1 VARTFDHY
9 GTRVTALVWAAQ
21 TFDSLTTIA
30 KFRFLAQEPHALAP
44 QLRDPGI
51 EVGDAQSKMVRQ
63 VTQRAHERA
72 SSRSMTI
79 ESITDFGMLPGIVRI
94 TASILGFSA
103 LVTLGCAKPSANEAS
118 VSIGSSDNLFVWD
131 RPAAPIPKL
140 PITNSATC
148 SFKKGVAVSFH
159 RFNTEPPTVP
169 ERIYYSLSDEDES
182 DTVTFLDLDTNAPK
196 VQSNGGQASLQVLY
210 RSGQMLTLIHTAASP
225 TNGDTEVYTIYL
237 DKGVV
242 ILSQQQDAQQV
253 GPLGSTLMG
262 YCN

>member
-1 VARTFDHY
+1 VARIFDHDGTGVSELVWPALTFDPL
-9 GTRVTALVWAAQ
+9 TVKLARLV
-21 TFDSLTTIA
+21 L
-30 KFRFLAQEPHALAP
+30 RLATNGEDQ
-44 QLRDPGI
+44 
-51 EVGDAQSKMVRQ
+51 AQSHLNKNS
-63 VTQRAHERA
+63 TEFHRA
-72 SSRSMTI
+72 SSRSMAI

-103 LVTLGCAKPSANEAS
+103 LVTLGCTKPSANEAS
-118 VSIGSSDNLFVWD
+118 ISIGSSDNLFVWD
-131 RPAAPIPKL
+131 RPASRPPKL
-140 PITNSATC
+140 PITNSSTC

-225 TNGDTEVYTIYL
+225 TTGDTEVYTIFL